1 MAKIM
6 ATECPDHANCTL
18 RVTVGDGTELIEHIR
33 TLTTTESNAIAGR
46 LDALENAIGRVL
58 ALEARQD
65 GLDVEVRAQRAD
77 VVDVNQAI
85 STLSITDPRFDALD
99 EAVTG
104 LRAEAAR
111 LEAMFRQTVS
121 ITDEAAARGAELLA
135 DVAES
140 GTAVAGVA
148 AQAQSRI
155 DGLETKVAD
164 LKSEF
169 IAHQKA
175 ENVN

>member
-6 ATECPDHANCTL
+6 TTACVEHENCTL
-18 RVTVGDGTELIEHIR
+18 RVTVGDGQELIEHIR
-33 TLTTTESNAIAGR
+33 TLTTSEADAFVGR
-46 LDALENAIGRVL
+46 LEALEQSQGRL
-58 ALEARQD
+58 TAAEARID
-65 GLDVEVRAQRAD
+65 GLEVGIRSAVAD

-99 EAVTG
+99 EAVTT

-121 ITDEAAARGAELLA
+121 ITDEAAARSAESVA
-135 DVAES
+135 DVAGLAS
-140 GTAVAGVA
+140 DAAGSA
-148 AQAQSRI
+148 DKAHSRI
-155 DGLETKVAD
+155 NDLETKVAD

-169 IAHQKA
+169 ITHLKA
-175 ENVN
+175 EA